1 MWARAHRGVMHCAEG
16 ANQKDESV
24 GEEASTRGLQG
35 TPSRT
40 KRWSRRP
47 TAYASLQLSGAA
59 HRQRW
64 APRARGGKTKRM
76 LPRPAGPAP
85 PGRAS
90 LHGWEPYPTRD
101 GAPPPRAGSPQ
112 RGGAPLHGQG
122 RSSMGCTTRPD
133 LRPLGSAHHLLRR
146 GPAGAAER
154 VRPGAWVVSS
164 SRACV
169 WRSLASL
176 PRRRASACIWAGSH
190 GLASQGPQQA
200 GHTGHGARRRG
211 TREATAAEAV
221 ACPTRPCGRRV
232 RPGRGFPRRGG
243 VVWWVVVGRG
253 GRGVQANPSASTS
266 AQPGLAPDG
275 LQPALVPRCG
285 FRPQVKPSVG
295 QLQRCLR
302 RR

>member
-1 MWARAHRGVMHCAEG
+1 MMV
-16 ANQKDESV
+16 
-24 GEEASTRGLQG
+24 
-35 TPSRT
+35 
-40 KRWSRRP
+40 
-47 TAYASLQLSGAA
+47 LSGYWPQLYGTVRCYTAGG
-59 HRQRW
+59 RTIISW

-211 TREATAAEAV
+211 TRGRPQQLRRWPVLRGPVADGSGQDVGSQGVGAWYGGWSWGEAGGASRRTPVPAPAPNQGLHLTASSLRSCLAA
-221 ACPTRPCGRRV
+221 ASGRR
-232 RPGRGFPRRGG
+232 
-243 VVWWVVVGRG
+243 
-253 GRGVQANPSASTS
+253 
-266 AQPGLAPDG
+266 
-275 LQPALVPRCG
+275 
-285 FRPQVKPSVG
+285 
-295 QLQRCLR
+295 
-302 RR
+302 